1 MELATCEKYYDKI
14 KERFPELSYKQID
27 KIIKKGLRSFY
38 LTNLYGGDVLLKH
51 QSYAMYTG
59 RLFLSNLTFHKYWRV
74 KWKIKLRIK
83 YKREKTKY
91 DGYYYF
97 GLTDERF
104 QEFQSNF
111 KSKGRRRVKV
121 RFTNL
126 MMYKIL
132 DECLLHTEYKHIFKI
147 EYPEDCGFTMYKEN
161 YEARNFEYILKRNK
175 DNSVE
180 PVAYEQKDNN
190 KYVKRRVK

>member
-27 KIIKKGLRSFY
+27 RIIKKGLRSY
-38 LTNLYGGDVLLKH
+38 YMTNLFGGDVLLCN
-51 QSYAMYTG
+51 QSYSMYTG
-59 RLFLSNLTFHKYWRV
+59 RLFLNNLTFHKYWKV

-83 YKREKTKY
+83 YKRAKTQY

-104 QEFQSNF
+104 NEIQ
-111 KSKGRRRVKV
+111 SKGKKKKRKAK
-121 RFTNL
+121 FSNL
-126 MMYKIL
+126 VMYKIL
-132 DECLLHTEYKHIFKI
+132 DECLLHHEYKHIFRI
-147 EYPEDCGFTMYKEN
+147 AYPEDCGFTIYKEN

-180 PVAYEQKDNN
+180 PVAYEQKNNN